1 MGKKPKRKTEPCEF
15 CNGKHFS
22 EQARLRCMK
31 AAERQKCECDRYWQT
46 RWLTHQPKCPQTGTL
61 RDAVIPYTKAELEA
75 RAARSETSATVRRKA
90 AA

>member
-31 AAERQKCECDRYWQT
+31 SKRPECECPRYWT
-46 RWLTHQPKCPQTGTL
+46 ATWLSHSPDCPLRGEL
-61 RDAVIPYTKAELEA
+61 RDELQPYTDEELA
-75 RAARSETSATVRRKA
+75 AKAARSKPKTVRRKVNA
-90 AA
+90 